1 MVDGWD
7 MVQRPAVWHP
17 DASALSL
24 GPGSPHFLP
33 PPPSR
38 PADVHNWER
47 AMFTDR
53 CAALRSLALSALH
66 TSRPRVALMLC
77 CKQRAGSPMLCCR
90 LVHG

>member
-1 MVDGWD
+1 MPLLLAEDEQEVVDGWD

-17 DASALSL
+17 DASALSG

-53 CAALRSLALSALH
+53 RALSWLF
-66 TSRPRVALMLC
+66 LC
-77 CKQRAGSPMLCCR
+77 L
-90 LVHG
+90 